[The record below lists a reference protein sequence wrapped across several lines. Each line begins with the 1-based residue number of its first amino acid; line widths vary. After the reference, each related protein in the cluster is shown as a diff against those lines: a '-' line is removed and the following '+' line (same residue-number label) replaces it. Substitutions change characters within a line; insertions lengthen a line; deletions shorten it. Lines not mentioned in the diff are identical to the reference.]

1 MVRPA
6 QRKVLL
12 RQRRKQIPDLDPSF
26 QPRLDFFRCC
36 CFNLSNNYF
45 CDILQMCTLLLSIS
59 SLPLSC
65 SDPPLHQKLDFQR
78 EIRRHGSLIL
88 PLLPFCLQIGFSDE
102 TLSFF
107 FSLQCTNLIF
117 QPSAFSMKWRQKH
130 RLIWPESSRTSNRYY
145 LSFRSVEISV
155 RLDWWNHCACNCDKW
170 GKRRGRHLDPHWI

>member
-12 RQRRKQIPDLDPSF
+12 RQRRKQIPNLD
-26 QPRLDFFRCC
+26 
-36 CFNLSNNYF
+36 
-45 CDILQMCTLLLSIS
+45 LLSFNPGLIS
-59 SLPLSC
+59 SDNAVLTFQIIIFVTFCKCASSCCPFRAC

-78 EIRRHGSLIL
+78 EIRRRGSLIL

-117 QPSAFSMKWRQKH
+117 QPSAFSMKRRQKR
-130 RLIWPESSRTSNRYY
+130 RLIWPELSRTSHRYY

-155 RLDWWNHCACNCDKW
+155 RLDWWNHCACNCDK
-170 GKRRGRHLDPHWI
+170 